1 MSGGLL
7 STQNFSVK
15 FNRVNWSTF
24 VNGPSY
30 IAMENSI
37 SFSIGANIK
46 SGKAGELPEVCY
58 SWEISRKRTYL
69 VVREHKAIQ
78 WQMTIQTDASTIGWG
93 AHCKGKSIGGNGWK
107 KNRDTT

>member
-1 MSGGLL
+1 MSGGLP

-15 FNRVNWSTF
+15 FNKVNWSTF
-24 VNGPSY
+24 FNGPSY
-30 IAMENSI
+30 IARENAI
-37 SFSIGANIK
+37 LFPPIGANIK

-93 AHCKGKSIGGNGWK
+93 AHCKGKSTVGNG
-107 KNRDTT
+107 

>member
-1 MSGGLL
+1 MLGDLL

-15 FNRVNWSTF
+15 FNKVNWSTF
-24 VNGPSY
+24 VNDPSY
-30 IAMENSI
+30 IARENSI
-37 SFSIGANIK
+37 SFSPIGANIK
-46 SGKAGELPEVCY
+46 SEKAGELPEVCY

-93 AHCKGKSIGGNGWK
+93 AHFKGKSTGGNG
-107 KNRDTT
+107 